1 MLMEKNRLITGENE
15 LVTAMNIFSFNI
27 TGDIY
32 LIKDGDSSLNL
43 IKSQTKNNRF
53 YTTTTEN
60 LQDSVMNATTCEHYR
75 WILLLCWLCRTAPK
89 HYKVVLSFR
98 QARALSSILSLWLN
112 IIDKETFALLHDVN
126 SSNNLHFLHEN
137 YDKLD
142 LENLCNDESKTEVR
156 FYENDI
162 FQLKRG
168 ITNTRTITL
177 L

>member
-27 TGDIY
+27 TRDIY

-75 WILLLCWLCRTAPK
+75 
-89 HYKVVLSFR
+89 
-98 QARALSSILSLWLN
+98 
-112 IIDKETFALLHDVN
+112 
-126 SSNNLHFLHEN
+126 
-137 YDKLD
+137 
-142 LENLCNDESKTEVR
+142 
-156 FYENDI
+156 
-162 FQLKRG
+162 
-168 ITNTRTITL
+168 
-177 L
+177 